1 MSILYH
7 MYIQLRFIYR
17 FHVDNI
23 DLGKSLLEHAKVQV
37 TRELQFLE
45 DVNCVTLRRE
55 ADAESSRRLEEQ
67 QQQYFYFSKPDPI
80 LRNFWRGK
88 ELLAFW
94 DRYALSV
101 LFNVYFSPC

>member
-80 LRNFWRGK
+80 LRNF
-88 ELLAFW
+88 
-94 DRYALSV
+94 V
-101 LFNVYFSPC
+101 LFQLNNTVSKTFKNFISLCSFN